1 MPDDASTVNHSVEE
15 EDFAQLFEAY
25 ADQMTPDLRV
35 GEKVEAPIIAIGEE
49 AVFVDTGC
57 KIDGFVVKGELL
69 DEDGQLPHQVG
80 DRLTLYVVSHTDSGI
95 QLSKALAGS
104 GNLQTLRT
112 AQSEGIPVEGKVT
125 APCKGGFQVSLMG
138 RRAFCP
144 ISQIDQRYV
153 EKPEEYVGQSFRF
166 LILRLEQGGRNIVV
180 SRRELLDREQA
191 KAREAFLAELQPG
204 AVVEGRV
211 TRLTGFGAFIELF
224 PGVEGLVHISE
235 LSWSRV
241 KQTEDVLSPDQ
252 VVSVKILG
260 IQDREKGRD
269 KRIALSLKQVGGN
282 PWDQVTE
289 MFHAGQTVEGT
300 VTSVTRYGA
309 FMEIAPG
316 IEGLVHI
323 SEMSY
328 RKRVAKP
335 EEIVRRGDTAQAV
348 IKEIDTDK
356 RRISLSIKDAE
367 GDPWADVSTRY
378 SLGQTVEGILEKR
391 ESFGLFVALE
401 PGITGLL
408 PASKMRAAEQPDAYD
423 RLKPGDTVAV
433 IIGEIDPAGRRI
445 TLLPRSEA
453 GEGGWQGFSA
463 TTDAGFGSLGEKL
476 QRALLGKEDG

>member
-1 MPDDASTVNHSVEE
+1 MSDDASTMNPSVEE
-15 EDFAQLFEAY
+15 EDFAELFEAY
-25 ADQMTPDLRV
+25 AEQMTPDLRV

-57 KIDGFVVKGELL
+57 KIDGFVIKNELL

-80 DRLTLYVVSHTDSGI
+80 DRLTLYVVSHTDTGI

-112 AQSEGIPVEGKVT
+112 ALSEGIPVEGKVT

-153 EKPEEYVGQSFRF
+153 EKPEDYVGQSFRF

-191 KAREAFLAELQPG
+191 KAREAFLGQLQSG

-211 TRLTGFGAFIELF
+211 TRLTGFGAFVELF

-241 KQTEDVLSPDQ
+241 KQPQDILRPSQ
-252 VVSVKILG
+252 MVSVKILG
-260 IQDREKGRD
+260 IQDREKKKE
-269 KRIALSLKQVGGN
+269 KRIALSLKQVEGD
-282 PWDQVTE
+282 PWDRVPELFQ
-289 MFHAGQTVEGT
+289 AGQTVEGT
-300 VTSVTRYGA
+300 VTSLTRYGA

-328 RKRVAKP
+328 RKRVIKP

-378 SLGQTVEGILEKR
+378 SLGQAVDGTLEKR

-408 PASKMRAAEQPDAYD
+408 PASKMRAADQPEGFDQ
-423 RLKPGDTVAV
+423 LKPGDTVAV
-433 IIGEIDPAGRRI
+433 TIGEIDQVGRRI
-445 TLLPRSEA
+445 TLLPRSEG
-453 GEGGWQGFSA
+453 GEGSWQGFSGSA
-463 TTDAGFGSLGEKL
+463 DAGFGSLGEKL
-476 QRALLGKEDG
+476 QQALQEKEDG